1 MFEQQ
6 HDLLQ
11 VRSQTRAKQEVN
23 LQRGIR
29 LHRVPVVVI
38 EEDRG
43 HSEKFIVEWNE
54 DRGHRQASACEGGVD
69 KVINSHD
76 EGCKGVGNF

>member
-1 MFEQQ
+1 M
-6 HDLLQ
+6 
-11 VRSQTRAKQEVN
+11 
-23 LQRGIR
+23 
-29 LHRVPVVVI
+29 VVT

-43 HSEKFIVEWNE
+43 YCEKYIVEWDE
-54 DRGHRQASACEGGVD
+54 DRGNRQASACESGFD